1 MADKI
6 CYSMFKHYFYTL
18 KYTTM
23 SKWIIDSVHSEVGFK
38 VKHLVISNASG
49 KFSVFEGTVETAKED
64 FSDAKISFSAD
75 IDSINTGQEQR
86 DGHLKSADFF
96 NAEKYPKL
104 SFVSS
109 SLTPVSGSEYKL
121 KGDFTMHGVTKP
133 IELDV
138 DFGGVQKDLYGQTV
152 AGFEIT
158 GKIKRSDFGLSWSA
172 VTEAGGLVLGED
184 VKLHINAELINKN

>member
-1 MADKI
+1 MA
-6 CYSMFKHYFYTL
+6 
-18 KYTTM
+18 
-23 SKWIIDSVHSEVGFK
+23 KWIIDTVHSEVGFK

-49 KFSVFEGTVETAKED
+49 KFTSFEGTVEAAKED

-75 IDSINTGQEQR
+75 INSIHTGQEQR

-96 NAEKYPKL
+96 DAEKYPTL

-109 SLTPVSGSEYKL
+109 SLKQVDGSDYKL
-121 KGDFTMHGVTKP
+121 KGDFTLHGVTKP

-138 DFGGVQKDLYGQTV
+138 EFGGIQKDLYGQTV

-158 GKIKRSDFGLSWSA
+158 GKIKRSEFGLTWSA
-172 VTEAGGLVLGED
+172 LTEAGGLVVGED